1 MGKTGHTVVEKK
13 VIPVE
18 TDPHRLVN
26 YVCGSNYFVEGEDI
40 KLKPDSEY
48 PEWLWSVHTGK
59 PKQLEELDP
68 KTKQY
73 WRRLRQMALKRN
85 AILKRVKSF

>member
-18 TDPHRLVN
+18 TDPKRLVN

-48 PEWLWSVHTGK
+48 PDWLWEVHTGK
-59 PKQLEELDP
+59 AKTLDELDP
-68 KTKQY
+68 NTKQY

-85 AILKRVKSF
+85 AVLKRVRKF